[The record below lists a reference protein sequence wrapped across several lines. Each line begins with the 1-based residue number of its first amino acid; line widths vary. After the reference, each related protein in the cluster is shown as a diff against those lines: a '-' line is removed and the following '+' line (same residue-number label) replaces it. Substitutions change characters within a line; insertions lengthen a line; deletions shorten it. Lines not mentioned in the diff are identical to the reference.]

1 MPSTRTLPETPV
13 RTRPDTMPWTE
24 RYTDPER
31 ICPQQRRETS
41 SPDIEP

>member
-1 MPSTRTLPETPV
+1 MPETRTLPDTPV
-13 RTRPDTMPWTE
+13 RTNPNVTPWQE
-24 RYTDPER
+24 RYTDPLK